1 MKSARHRKD
10 RRSDGVNSTISG
22 GEDQRAGVCEVCL
35 GPMRAGRGET
45 KRFCSSRC
53 RLLSWAVDA
62 LARALKESKAEGLR
76 GKVNAMAG
84 GLKIEVIRTWD
95 GRRMT

>member
-1 MKSARHRKD
+1 
-10 RRSDGVNSTISG
+10 
-22 GEDQRAGVCEVCL
+22 
-35 GPMRAGRGET
+35 
-45 KRFCSSRC
+45 
-53 RLLSWAVDA
+53 LSWAVDA